1 VRALHWFRSDL
12 RLLDN
17 AALAEAAARSDALA
31 GVFVFDDRLLRSP
44 RVGPPRLRFLRECVA
59 RLGEALAA
67 RGHALVVR
75 RGDPV
80 AEVVALAREAR
91 AGLVSWNRD
100 YGPYARSRDARVRAA
115 LGAAGA
121 EVLEAKDRVLFEGG
135 EVRTRSGGAFRVFTP
150 FRKAWLARLG
160 EEGVARA
167 RALRL
172 PGPIP
177 GLAPGRVPEPTEI
190 GADPGGPLELPA
202 PGEEAARR
210 RLDRFLDGSLA
221 AYGSCRNLVAED
233 GTSRLSP
240 YLRLGV
246 LSPRACVA
254 AALDAAAR
262 DPASAGGASVW
273 LDELVWREFYH
284 AILAEHPFVLRRSF
298 RPEFD
303 RVRWDDDPAA
313 WQAWCEG
320 RTGYPIV
327 DAAMR
332 QLLATGWMHNRARMI
347 VASFLTKDLLLDWRL
362 GERFFMQRLVDG
374 DPASNNGGWQWAA
387 STGTD
392 AQPWFRIFHPVLQGE
407 RFDPDGRYVR
417 RFLPELRDVPDRFV
431 HRPWEA
437 PRPPAGYPP
446 PLVDHAERRLVALQ
460 RFQASRAGARA

>member
-17 AALAEAAARSDALA
+17 AALAEAAARADAFA
-31 GVFVFDDRLLRSP
+31 GVFVFDDRLLRSA

-59 RLGEALAA
+59 RLDEALAA

-80 AEVVALAREAR
+80 VELVKLARASR
-91 AGLVSWNRD
+91 AGLVTWSRD
-100 YGPYARSRDARVRAA
+100 YGPYARRRDARVRAA
-115 LGAAGA
+115 LAAGGVEA
-121 EVLEAKDRVLFEGG
+121 CEVKDRVLFESG
-135 EVRTRSGGAFRVFTP
+135 EVRTQSGGAFRVFTP
-150 FRKAWLARLG
+150 FRRAWLARLR

-167 RALRL
+167 RPLRL
-172 PGPIP
+172 PPPIP
-177 GLAPGRVPEPTEI
+177 GLAAGRVPDPAAL
-190 GADPGGPLELPA
+190 GADADGALDLPTA
-202 PGEEAARR
+202 GEEAARR
-210 RLDRFLDGSLA
+210 RLDRFLDGPLA
-221 AYGSCRNLVAED
+221 AYARRRDLVAED

-246 LSPRACVA
+246 LSPRACVS
-254 AALDAAAR
+254 AALEAGARDAAAA
-262 DPASAGGASVW
+262 DGASVW
-273 LDELVWREFYH
+273 LAELVWREFYH
-284 AILAEHPFVLRRSF
+284 AILAEHPFVLRRAF
-298 RPEFD
+298 RPEFE
-303 RVRWDDDPAA
+303 RVRWNDDPAA
-313 WQAWCEG
+313 WRAWCEG

-347 VASFLTKDLLLDWRL
+347 VASFLVKDLLLDWRL

-374 DPASNNGGWQWAA
+374 DPAANNGGWQWAA

-407 RFDPDGRYVR
+407 RFDPEGGYVR

-431 HRPWEA
+431 HRPWDA

-446 PLVDHAERRLVALQ
+446 PLVEHAQRRRLALE
-460 RFQASRAGARA
+460 RFQAARAAARP

>member
-17 AALAEAAARSDALA
+17 AALAEAAARADAFA
-31 GVFVFDDRLLRSP
+31 GVFVFDDRLLRSA
-44 RVGPPRLRFLRECVA
+44 RVGPPRLRFLRDCVA

-80 AEVVALAREAR
+80 AELVKLARASR
-91 AGLVSWNRD
+91 AGLVTWSRD
-100 YGPYARSRDARVRAA
+100 YGPYARRRDARARAGLA
-115 LGAAGA
+115 AAGVEA
-121 EVLEAKDRVLFEGG
+121 CEVKDRVLFESG
-135 EVRTRSGGAFRVFTP
+135 EVRTQSGGAFRVFTP
-150 FRKAWLARLG
+150 FRRAWLARLR
-160 EEGVARA
+160 EEGVART
-167 RALRL
+167 RPLRL
-172 PGPIP
+172 PPPIP
-177 GLAPGRVPEPTEI
+177 GLAADRVPDPAAL
-190 GADPGGPLELPA
+190 GADANGALHLPTA
-202 PGEEAARR
+202 GEEAARR
-210 RLDRFLDGSLA
+210 RLDRFLDGPLA
-221 AYGSCRNLVAED
+221 AYGRRRDLVAED

-254 AALDAAAR
+254 AALDAGAR
-262 DPASAGGASVW
+262 DAAAADGASVW
-273 LDELVWREFYH
+273 LAELVWREFYH

-298 RPEFD
+298 RPEFE
-303 RVRWDDDPAA
+303 RVRWNDDPAA
-313 WQAWCEG
+313 WRAWCEG

-374 DPASNNGGWQWAA
+374 DPAANNGGWQWAA

-392 AQPWFRIFHPVLQGE
+392 AQPWFRVFHPVLQGE
-407 RFDPDGRYVR
+407 RFDPGGRYVR
-417 RFLPELRDVPDRFV
+417 RFVPELRDVPDRFV
-431 HRPWEA
+431 QRPWEA

-446 PLVDHAERRLVALQ
+446 PLVDHAQRRLLALE
-460 RFQASRAGARA
+460 RFQAARAGSRP